1 MECRRQRRPYALQV
15 RQADC
20 PTGRFQT
27 SKRRHTLA
35 WRLDGAYVLK
45 SQYGHFVSQNGMW
58 TYRDIGSADNMA
70 RRLHIEEDM
79 HNVTVLHDVVLALL
93 TQHAVLTRL

>member
-1 MECRRQRRPYALQV
+1 MA
-15 RQADC
+15 
-20 PTGRFQT
+20 
-27 SKRRHTLA
+27 
-35 WRLDGAYVLK
+35 AYVLK

-58 TYRDIGSADNMA
+58 TYRDIGSADSMA

-79 HNVTVLHDVVLALL
+79 HDVAVLHDVVLALL